1 MTLHETIKGEMKEA
15 MKEKNQVKL
24 TVVRG
29 LLSAFMNE
37 AVTKGYKPDQLLGDE
52 EALTVIKR
60 LSKQRKDAI
69 AQFKAGGR
77 EDLAENEQAELA
89 YIETYLPQ
97 MMPREEI
104 RKVAEQVITAMGA
117 TKADMGKVIG
127 AVVKETKGQ
136 ADGGDV
142 KAVVEELLQ

>member
-1 MTLHETIKGEMKEA
+1 MKEA

-24 TVVRG
+24 TVIRG

>member
-24 TVVRG
+24 TVIRG